1 LRELAHGILPAV
13 LTRGGLRAGVESLA
27 SRISLP
33 VTAEVTRERLPPA
46 IEATAFFIV
55 SEALTN
61 AAKHSGADRGVVRA
75 WAENGVL
82 RVEVRDDGVGGAKL
96 DRGTGL
102 LGLQDRV
109 AALDGR
115 LQIESPPGR
124 GTRIVATLPVRS
136 QQSAEVGISLPRGW
150 GRAE

>member
-1 LRELAHGILPAV
+1 
-13 LTRGGLRAGVESLA
+13 VESLA

-75 WAENGVL
+75 WAENGML

-96 DRGTGL
+96 ERGTGL
-102 LGLQDRV
+102 LGLHDRV
-109 AALDGR
+109 AALDGQ
-115 LQIESPPGR
+115 LQIESPPGG
-124 GTRIVATLPVRS
+124 GTRIVATLPVPS
-136 QQSAEVGISLPRGW
+136 QQSAEVGISLPRGS